1 MAYKT
6 ILLEAQREYALRP
19 AILWDLLAKT
29 DDLDRETGM
38 PTVAYGP
45 VVVSADGFYRQAAA
59 RFRGLL
65 TVRWRE
71 YPFDWVR
78 GERYTFLRV
87 FEAGFLDTFY
97 GGAELSPVGNGTAVR
112 LFAELTPRTL
122 LGWGVARVMG
132 RRGLRDTLAFCER
145 AVALQ
150 GSDSDIGVAPP
161 SHATPVNQARLDQ
174 LVEALRAASLPERL
188 VQRFARHVT
197 GAPDR
202 EVLRMQPFGL
212 ADLWGAER
220 AEILRLCIQAAR
232 VGCLYHTWEVMCPNC
247 RVPKA
252 SASTVAGIPQQFH
265 CDTCGI
271 DYAADLARSVELRY
285 SVHPSL
291 RAAKEVVYC
300 IGGPAYSPHVWVQ
313 QYLLAGT
320 ERVVSVKLGDEPF
333 RARALRANAICPLE
347 PDAAGPPEVAFTYRD
362 DGWLQMQQRFRP
374 GRVTIRLRNETSQV
388 VVVVIEQERWD
399 PRAITATQVL
409 SLDEFRDVA
418 GVVAGTA
425 SQVGSGE

>member
-6 ILLEAQREYALRP
+6 IVLEAQREYPLRP
-19 AILWDLLAKT
+19 AVLWDLLANT

-45 VVVSADGFYRQAAA
+45 VVVSADGFFRQAAA
-59 RFRGLL
+59 RYLGLL

-97 GGAELSPVGNGTAVR
+97 GGAELSAKGDGTAVR

-122 LGWGVARVMG
+122 FGWGVARVMG
-132 RRGLRDTLAFCER
+132 RRGLRDTLAYCER
-145 AVALQ
+145 SIALLRS
-150 GSDSDIGVAPP
+150 GADIRVAPP
-161 SHATPVNQARLDQ
+161 SQASPVNRARLDQ

-188 VQRFARHVT
+188 VQRFVRHVT

-212 ADLWGAER
+212 ADAWGAGR
-220 AEILRLCIQAAR
+220 ADILRLCIQAVR
-232 VGCLYHTWEVMCPNC
+232 MGCLYHTWEVMCPNC
-247 RVPKA
+247 RIPKA

-265 CDTCGI
+265 CDACGI

-291 RAAKEVVYC
+291 RAAKDDVYC
-300 IGGPAYSPHVWVQ
+300 IGGPAYTPHVWVQ
-313 QYLLAGT
+313 QYLLPGT
-320 ERVVSVKLGDEPF
+320 ERVVSAKLADEPF

-347 PDAAGPPEVAFTYRD
+347 PDAAGPPEVALTYRG

-374 GRVTIRLRNETSQV
+374 GGVIIRLRNETAGV
-388 VVVVIEQERWD
+388 VVAVIEQEQWD
-399 PRAITATQVL
+399 PRAITAAQVL
-409 SLDEFRDVA
+409 SLPER
-418 GVVAGTA
+418 
-425 SQVGSGE
+425 